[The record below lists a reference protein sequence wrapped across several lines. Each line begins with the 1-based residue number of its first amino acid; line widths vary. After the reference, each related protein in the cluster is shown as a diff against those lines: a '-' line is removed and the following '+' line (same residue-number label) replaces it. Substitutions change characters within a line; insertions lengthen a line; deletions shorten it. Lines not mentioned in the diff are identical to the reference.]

1 MYAILITKQLALH
14 ATVTEVSEM
23 IATPFNFGNRARTTR
38 YTIILIIFFDFLFDG
53 AN

>member
-1 MYAILITKQLALH
+1 MYAILLTTQLALH

-38 YTIILIIFFDFLFDG
+38 YTINFDYFLRFFV
-53 AN
+53 